1 MKLNGMVKYK
11 LGLIQLCFVSRT
23 ENRSKVDLMGME
35 MYCYQF
41 DVFANDKKDSE
52 FLWNTR

>member
-52 FLWNTR
+52 FL